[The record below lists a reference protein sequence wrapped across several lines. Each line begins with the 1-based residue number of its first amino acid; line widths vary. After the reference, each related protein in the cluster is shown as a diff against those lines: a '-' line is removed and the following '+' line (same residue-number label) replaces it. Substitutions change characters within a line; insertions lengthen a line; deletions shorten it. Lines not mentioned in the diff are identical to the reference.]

1 VKIRYEDVDREQT
14 PLGELLLQR
23 YEAEGGEVGY
33 QILIDGEFLMASHG
47 AHSERAMVPLAAARL
62 RRPARDLQVLIG
74 GLGAG
79 HTLREALDLPGA
91 ARVVVAEIGQQV
103 VVWNRRYFAAVNGD
117 ALSDPRVEVV
127 IDDVLARLRSARA
140 RYDLILL
147 DVDNGPGYLAA
158 EGNAALYTRDGLV
171 ESAGALRPGGV
182 LAVWSPFRNPTF
194 AARLAQVFEGW
205 EEVDTLH
212 LPERDGE
219 PADVIYLAWSPREG
233 DE

>member
-1 VKIRYEDVDREQT
+1 MKILYQDVDREQT
-14 PLGELLLQR
+14 SLGELLLQR
-23 YEAEGGEVGY
+23 YEAEGGEHGY

-47 AHSERAMVPLAAARL
+47 AHSERAMAPLAAARL

-79 HTLREALDLPGA
+79 HTLREALDLPGVG
-91 ARVVVAEIGQQV
+91 RVVVAEIGRQV
-103 VVWNRRYFAAVNGD
+103 VTWNRRYFASVNGD
-117 ALSDPRVEVV
+117 ALADPRVEVV
-127 IDDVLARLRSARA
+127 IGDVLALLRGVEA

-158 EGNAALYTRDGLV
+158 EGNAALYTRDGLA
-171 ESAGALRPGGV
+171 ETARALRPGGA

-194 AARLAQVFEGW
+194 VARLAQVFDGW

-219 PADVIYLAWSPREG
+219 PADVIYLGWSPREA
-233 DE
+233 